1 VEEGKLRV
9 DFGSNAQASSS
20 SPQKSPG
27 LKVIDM
33 KKPVRPPFGV
43 ELSSFSLIIKSIS
56 VTGSPSPTIYSFLE
70 HSNRTLSAP
79 IWDQVAYHPSARKK
93 GTCK

>member
-27 LKVIDM
+27 LKVIEL
-33 KKPVRPPFGV
+33 KKPVRPPFVV
-43 ELSSFSLIIKSIS
+43 ELSSFPLIIKSIS
-56 VTGSPSPTIYSFLE
+56 VTGSLS
-70 HSNRTLSAP
+70 RTM
-79 IWDQVAYHPSARKK
+79 
-93 GTCK
+93 